1 MKTLQ
6 NILIIV
12 ISLNFTISSQT
23 PLEKKVEK
31 GAFVKYE
38 IDNNSGNTNKWD
50 NLFGE
55 KDEIKDKSMPVII
68 SNDFIDKV
76 LEKKEEKLHIDVPF
90 FENEL
95 FDIELTKKEIDLSDF
110 KLIVREDF
118 GPIEKKY
125 NPGFIVYEI
134 SGQDLG
140 GIMIFSKSGL
150 SGVINK
156 SDNIYEIS
164 KLDEKRSLE
173 INQDLY
179 IISDISNNLHSSKFT
194 CGVDNL
200 SHTQTDHVHNHNNTH
215 RSGSALSCMSVA
227 IEIDYFTSQTFDS
240 VEIN

>member
-1 MKTLQ
+1 M
-6 NILIIV
+6 
-12 ISLNFTISSQT
+12 
-23 PLEKKVEK
+23 
-31 GAFVKYE
+31 
-38 IDNNSGNTNKWD
+38 
-50 NLFGE
+50 
-55 KDEIKDKSMPVII
+55 
-68 SNDFIDKV
+68 

-110 KLIVREDF
+110 KLMVREDF
-118 GPIEKKY
+118 GPVEKKY

-134 SGQDLG
+134 SGNDLG

-179 IISDISNNLHSSKFT
+179 IISDISNNLHQVSLL
-194 CGVDNL
+194 V
-200 SHTQTDHVHNHNNTH
+200 V
-215 RSGSALSCMSVA
+215 
-227 IEIDYFTSQTFDS
+227 
-240 VEIN
+240 